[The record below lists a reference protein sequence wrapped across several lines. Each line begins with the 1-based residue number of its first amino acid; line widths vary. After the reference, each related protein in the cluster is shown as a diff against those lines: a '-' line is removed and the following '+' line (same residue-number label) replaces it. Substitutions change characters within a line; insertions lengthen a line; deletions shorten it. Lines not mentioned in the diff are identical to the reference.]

1 MPRQKRVPVMIDDT
15 EYQRYKFYS
24 DVTGVPISRVIREA
38 LEDFATVSL
47 AARLEAL
54 TGGKEK
60 TPVICID
67 AFAATAGSA

>member
-54 TGGKEK
+54 TGSKEK